1 MKREEEIEL
10 AWRKKAVQS
19 NHQYDE
25 KSFKEAVEWAD
36 KHPKRYNQDELCDIQ
51 LEMMRQRD
59 KRLIAKACEWLKENI
74 DIYAKVVINHKSN
87 YPEIVMC
94 DTFEKNF
101 IKAMER

>member
-51 LEMMRQRD
+51 LEMMKQRD

>member
-10 AWRKKAVQS
+10 AWRKKAAQS

-36 KHPKRYNQDELCDIQ
+36 KYPKLYNQDELCDIQ
-51 LEMMRQRD
+51 LEMMKQRD

>member
-51 LEMMRQRD
+51 LEMMKQRD

-101 IKAMER
+101 IKAMEE